1 MLLVFSPDL
10 WWSRFFFLC
19 PTFGSADLLSPI
31 EMASRNETLESCTP
45 YEKSVYKK
53 NRIHYCLGSQLLLLY
68 RSEPYFSS
76 VNKYEIQRPLM
87 FPFPRI
93 KNVKSCYWIYR

>member
-53 NRIHYCLGSQLLLLY
+53 TEFIAVWVANYYYYTVASLTSQVL
-68 RSEPYFSS
+68 
-76 VNKYEIQRPLM
+76 K
-87 FPFPRI
+87 
-93 KNVKSCYWIYR
+93 